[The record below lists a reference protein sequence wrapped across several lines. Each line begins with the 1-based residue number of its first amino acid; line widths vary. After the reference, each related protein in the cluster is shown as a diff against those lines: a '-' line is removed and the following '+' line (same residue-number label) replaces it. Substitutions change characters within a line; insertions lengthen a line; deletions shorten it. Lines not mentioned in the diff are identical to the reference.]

1 MCQAAHGKWLKCP
14 DQAKGPSNSVR
25 EILDN
30 LNTEDSE
37 QKFCCGDIENRFCCG
52 FTEKV
57 REIPGFDP
65 GTHEDSSVRYRF
77 RHHHG
82 YGHFGFLSYL
92 IGFGLFVLCTGILF
106 YCFGCVIVEVKRSPK
121 ARMRL
126 KLISRFRVGL
136 EPFSVMKEIFF
147 REFLCLHL
155 DFARISNLLYVD

>member
-82 YGHFGFLSYL
+82 YGHFGFLSTRFVEIVL
-92 IGFGLFVLCTGILF
+92 IHVCHFGDLQ
-106 YCFGCVIVEVKRSPK
+106 KRVN
-121 ARMRL
+121 
-126 KLISRFRVGL
+126 RFC
-136 EPFSVMKEIFF
+136 P
-147 REFLCLHL
+147 
-155 DFARISNLLYVD
+155 N